1 MIRDWH
7 EDVILGPALAA
18 GLAVSRK
25 AVGDVAGL
33 EASTQDSLHIYIAS

>member
-1 MIRDWH
+1 MIREGHD
-7 EDVILGPALAA
+7 DVIVGPDLAA